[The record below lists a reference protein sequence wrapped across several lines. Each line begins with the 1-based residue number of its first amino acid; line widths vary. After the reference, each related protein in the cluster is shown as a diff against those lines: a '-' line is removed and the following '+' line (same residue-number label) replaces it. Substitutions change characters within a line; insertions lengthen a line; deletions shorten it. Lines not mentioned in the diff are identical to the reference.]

1 MADTKPT
8 LNELAARITEL
19 AATFTN
25 QLQENKIPQ
34 ATFAAD
40 SVLSYEGI
48 TGDMFMTRQL
58 LNDALNDMYILSQG
72 PTESVYNYVH
82 NVRLPLLPSSP
93 LPRRPPWN
101 GIWDVRSRC

>member
-8 LNELAARITEL
+8 LNELAAKITEL
-19 AATFTN
+19 AATFTS
-25 QLQENKIPQ
+25 QLQENKMPQ

-40 SVLSYEGI
+40 SVTSYADI
-48 TGDMFMTRQL
+48 TGEMFLTRQM

-82 NVRLPLLPSSP
+82 NVRPSLPP
-93 LPRRPPWN
+93 LSWEDPGLSW
-101 GIWDVRSRC
+101 C